1 MAAWAEFARP
11 FGITHQLAVPLRA
24 HDGVETYL
32 LSRPDDDFGSSDATT
47 AAVLQPVLAAL
58 FRQRRVLAGGTH
70 QPPDRTADLG
80 LTGRELAVL
89 RLLVR
94 GLTAE
99 AMARR
104 LGCSPRTV
112 SKHLERLYRK
122 LGVGDRLMA
131 VERARQNGLV

>member
-1 MAAWAEFARP
+1 
-11 FGITHQLAVPLRA
+11 
-24 HDGVETYL
+24 
-32 LSRPDDDFGSSDATT
+32 
-47 AAVLQPVLAAL
+47 
-58 FRQRRVLAGGTH
+58 
-70 QPPDRTADLG
+70 

-131 VERARQNGLV
+131 VEQARQNGLV